1 MFAKLIEIAL
11 KSALENP
18 EIKERLRIKN
28 KDTKVNLMK
37 QENKE
42 NKIIDLN
49 INDYKVFEN
58 DN

>member
-18 EIKERLRIKN
+18 DVKNRIR
-28 KDTKVNLMK
+28 TKIG
-37 QENKE
+37 QENKK

-49 INDYKVFEN
+49 KDNYKVLT
-58 DN
+58 

>member
-28 KDTKVNLMK
+28 EEVKVNLMK
-37 QENKE
+37 QENNQ
-42 NKIIDLN
+42 NKIIDLD

-58 DN
+58 DY